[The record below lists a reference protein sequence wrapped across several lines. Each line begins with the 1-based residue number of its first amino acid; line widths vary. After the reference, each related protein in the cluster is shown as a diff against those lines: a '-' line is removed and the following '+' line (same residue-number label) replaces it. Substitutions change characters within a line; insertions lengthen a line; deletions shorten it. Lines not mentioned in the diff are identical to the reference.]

1 MGFEELV
8 DTLIADGHKTVSLV
22 SKKRL
27 IDDDE
32 ETFKEYLILDQNGD
46 IVAKKICVPESYGWS
61 MVYWS
66 ASQSGTYFEVEI
78 GEIDLTDGATAKGYF
93 FLFGCD

>member
-27 IDDDE
+27 TDDG

-46 IVAKKICVPESYGWS
+46 IVAKKICVPESSGWS
-61 MVYWS
+61 MSDWPG
-66 ASQSGTYFEVEI
+66 AQSGTHLEVEMQ
-78 GEIDLTDGATAKGYF
+78 EVDLTDQATAKVYF
-93 FLFGCD
+93 ILFGCD